1 LTGQCNKQT
10 DGQTAVKTAPSTME
24 QNNAITMA
32 VAVRMSISDVN
43 KTFLSRPRPRPR
55 LFGQDQ
61 GETFYFKAKTKA
73 KT

>member
-1 LTGQCNKQT
+1 
-10 DGQTAVKTAPSTME
+10 ME